1 MLRLDR
7 PLHEVVDGLAETG
20 GVLVAEATIV
30 DGLAET
36 GNVLVAVATVA
47 VDVGPPHALNHAA
60 AKIAI
65 ANGARTFTAV
75 PKSVT

>member
-20 GVLVAEATIV
+20 GVLVAEATVV
-30 DGLAET
+30 DGLGET
-36 GNVLVAVATVA
+36 GGVLAAEATVA
-47 VDVGPPHALNHAA
+47 VDVWPPHVLSHAA

-65 ANGARTFTAV
+65 TNGARTFTAV
-75 PKSVT
+75 PDSVT